1 MTLKITID
9 NYEEIMFRLLEND
22 FDEPTRINLLQQ
34 IESDALFKFEWQSWQ
49 KTKFVDPL
57 ENYVIESRE
66 LTDKIILIAEPE
78 TAGRKQFLYYWAA
91 AASFILLIGSLFLL
105 SDDFTSNSKPEI
117 AETTKKYQ
125 TPVKEIITTDQSQS
139 APVVISVQKQFRSQK
154 EENQTISVAEDS
166 NTFIPTEITLA
177 EIPLVIDSVPVISNE
192 LAKAPEKKPRYIITI
207 ETSDI
212 GANFINNNEL
222 AYNNKVNLKKVFTN
236 TKMLLSRKP
245 NGEPDKIYLIGDENS
260 YLCININY

>member
-66 LTDKIILIAEPE
+66 LTEKIILIAEPE

-105 SDDFTSNSKPEI
+105 SDDFTSNPKPEAI
-117 AETTKKYQ
+117 VNVTKPVSPEKSEVSPAGNVSVSKAVALMEKNINHQVENQVIRAEADSNMLHTNQTSLAET
-125 TPVKEIITTDQSQS
+125 PI
-139 APVVISVQKQFRSQK
+139 
-154 EENQTISVAEDS
+154 
-166 NTFIPTEITLA
+166 
-177 EIPLVIDSVPVISNE
+177 VIDSASVKTPEIVQVS
-192 LAKAPEKKPRYIITI
+192 EKKSRFKITV

-212 GANFINNNEL
+212 SGPNQQNNMIAQRE
-222 AYNNKVNLKKVFTN
+222 KVKMNKVFTN
-236 TKMLLSRKP
+236 TKIFLRRKP
-245 NGEPDKIYLIGDENS
+245 DGEPDKIILLGVDNS
-260 YLCININY
+260 FVCLNLNY

>member
-1 MTLKITID
+1 M
-9 NYEEIMFRLLEND
+9 
-22 FDEPTRINLLQQ
+22 LQQ
-34 IESDALFKFEWQSWQ
+34 IESVTLLSLNGNRGKKQSLL
-49 KTKFVDPL
+49 THL

-125 TPVKEIITTDQSQS
+125 TPVKDDTTDQSQS
-139 APVVISVQKQFRSQK
+139 APVVISVQKQFGSQK

-192 LAKAPEKKPRYIITI
+192 LAKAYRRKNRVTSSPLKPRIFRLT
-207 ETSDI
+207 
-212 GANFINNNEL
+212 L
-222 AYNNKVNLKKVFTN
+222 
-236 TKMLLSRKP
+236 
-245 NGEPDKIYLIGDENS
+245 
-260 YLCININY
+260 